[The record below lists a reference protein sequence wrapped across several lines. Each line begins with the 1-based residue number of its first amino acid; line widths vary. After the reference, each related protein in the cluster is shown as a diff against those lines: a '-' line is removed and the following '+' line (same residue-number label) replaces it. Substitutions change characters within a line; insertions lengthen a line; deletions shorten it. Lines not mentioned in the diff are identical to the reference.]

1 MFGII
6 GKKSE
11 ELPQPPSAQ
20 DILEDLDKAGP
31 DDVVFTI
38 DIAQFDLETNP
49 KPGQDFQLKKR
60 FESTKTIGKDK
71 DLDSETSDLYE
82 KVIAYNQNVEKLDTL
97 RQKLSQ
103 KLENL
108 QQSKEELTEDLLK
121 VAQEHSEAVN
131 QHRRINDNAG
141 NDNPDSV

>member
-60 FESTKTIGKDK
+60 FEVIHFIIKVFRIQFFQTWVVMPITI
-71 DLDSETSDLYE
+71 S
-82 KVIAYNQNVEKLDTL
+82 N
-97 RQKLSQ
+97 
-103 KLENL
+103 
-108 QQSKEELTEDLLK
+108 
-121 VAQEHSEAVN
+121 
-131 QHRRINDNAG
+131 
-141 NDNPDSV
+141 